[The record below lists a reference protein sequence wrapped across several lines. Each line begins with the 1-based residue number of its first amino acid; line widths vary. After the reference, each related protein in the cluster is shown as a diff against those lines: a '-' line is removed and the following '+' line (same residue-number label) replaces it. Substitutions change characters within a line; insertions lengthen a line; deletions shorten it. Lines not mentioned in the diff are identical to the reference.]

1 MYDGKVDV
9 FAFAIV
15 FWCMLENNLP
25 YEGLNM
31 YQIME
36 YVGRDGRRPEISR
49 KLAAEPRL
57 VSLLNRCWHVT
68 PELRPS
74 FDRIVVALEELRSSE
89 AQVSMGGIG
98 KNASGGG
105 GQQEKPPGKAD
116 SLLTSKPDSL
126 RMDKGNLETKD
137 SGKGSKK
144 LSEVSEVN
152 VCKLY
157 VHAVSVCVVSMS
169 VWCGVFLSTHFII
182 RYLTCGGSLSYLFV
196 GFLATGSRRG

>member
-15 FWCMLENNLP
+15 LWCMLENNLP

-49 KLAAEPRL
+49 KLAAEPQL

-89 AQVSMGGIG
+89 AAVSVGGVG
-98 KNASGGG
+98 KDASGGA

-116 SLLTSKPDSL
+116 SLLTSKTDSL
-126 RMDKGNLETKD
+126 LKGNLETKD
-137 SGKGSKK
+137 NGKGPKE
-144 LSEVSEVN
+144 LSEVSEMN
-152 VCKLY
+152 VCTSY
-157 VHAVSVCVVSMS
+157 VHVVCVGVCVLVCVVYG
-169 VWCGVFLSTHFII
+169 VWCVLENPS
-182 RYLTCGGSLSYLFV
+182 LTDI
-196 GFLATGSRRG
+196 